1 MKAALTLWWRLRR
14 AAAGEDRVPG
24 VLAIVSFAVA
34 TASLLVCVAGLAA
47 FEARNTTP
55 PGAGAGG
62 LAIDAAAIGDL
73 YVTLA
78 WIATTCMVIPI
89 LTLGGVAARL
99 AIARRDQRLAAL
111 RLAGGTTGQ
120 VTLMTLA
127 EAAAQALVGALAGVV
142 LYVAVLPLV
151 ARLTFQGRTFEL
163 SELLLPLWK
172 TGLVVAAVVLV
183 AVLSGASSLARV
195 AVSPLGVAA
204 RTSPKRLSLLR
215 LLAAAAAAVAW
226 VLVITPMKEPDR
238 LVIVLVL
245 GAVILAVNAV
255 GPWVVMVA
263 GRLAAR
269 VAPTATTLLAARRIV
284 DDPKSTWRAV
294 GALGLAVVV
303 TGFTSL
309 TVVQDPAPGLEQYLA
324 ADLGTGA
331 FVTLAIITVVGATST
346 GVVQAARVLDQRDQY
361 RALALAGTGQR
372 ALHRA
377 RALEVALPLVV
388 TIALSAGFVLVLI
401 LPFSSHLDG
410 ALVVRFVV
418 TSVLAGA
425 VVLAS
430 VLASRSLVRTAS
442 RVA

>member
-1 MKAALTLWWRLRR
+1 VRAALSLWWRLRR
-14 AAAGEDRVPG
+14 AAAESDRGPS
-24 VLAIVSFAVA
+24 VLAVVSFAVA
-34 TASLLVCVAGLAA
+34 TAALLVSVAGLSA

-55 PGAGAGG
+55 PHASVAG
-62 LAIDAAAIGDL
+62 LSIDAATLGEL

-78 WIATTCMVIPI
+78 WIATTCLVIPI

-99 AIARRDQRLAAL
+99 AIARRDQRLAVL

-163 SELLLPLWK
+163 GELLLPLWK
-172 TGLVVAAVVLV
+172 TGLVVAAVVVV
-183 AVLSGASSLARV
+183 ALLSGASSLSRV
-195 AVSPLGVAA
+195 VVSPLGVAA
-204 RTSPKRLSLLR
+204 RTSPRRLSLLR
-215 LLAAAAAAVAW
+215 LLVAAAAGAAW
-226 VLVITPMKEPDR
+226 LLVITPMKEPDR
-238 LVIVLVL
+238 VVIVLVL
-245 GAVILAVNAV
+245 GAMILAVNAV

-263 GRLAAR
+263 GRVAAR

-294 GALGLAVVV
+294 GALGLAVIV

-309 TVVQDPAPGLEQYLA
+309 TSVDDSARGLERYLA
-324 ADLGTGA
+324 ADLSTGS

-372 ALHRA
+372 SLHRA
-377 RALEVALPLVV
+377 RALEVALPLAV
-388 TIALSAGFVLVLI
+388 TIGVSAGFVLVLM
-401 LPFSSHLDG
+401 LPFGSQLDS
-410 ALVVRFVV
+410 ALVVRFVL

>member
-1 MKAALTLWWRLRR
+1 
-14 AAAGEDRVPG
+14 
-24 VLAIVSFAVA
+24 
-34 TASLLVCVAGLAA
+34 
-47 FEARNTTP
+47 
-55 PGAGAGG
+55 
-62 LAIDAAAIGDL
+62 
-73 YVTLA
+73 
-78 WIATTCMVIPI
+78 
-89 LTLGGVAARL
+89 
-99 AIARRDQRLAAL
+99 
-111 RLAGGTTGQ
+111 
-120 VTLMTLA
+120 
-127 EAAAQALVGALAGVV
+127 
-142 LYVAVLPLV
+142 
-151 ARLTFQGRTFEL
+151 
-163 SELLLPLWK
+163 
-172 TGLVVAAVVLV
+172 VVLV

-309 TVVQDPAPGLEQYLA
+309 TVVEDPAPGLEQYLA

>member
-1 MKAALTLWWRLRR
+1 MNAALSLWWRLRR
-14 AAAGEDRVPG
+14 AGTGQDRVPG
-24 VLAIVSFAVA
+24 VLSVVSFAVA
-34 TASLLVCVAGLAA
+34 TAALLVCVAGLTA
-47 FEARNTTP
+47 FEVRNATP
-55 PGAGAGG
+55 PDARVGG

-142 LYVAVLPLV
+142 LYVAAVPLV

-163 SELLLPLWK
+163 GELLLPLWK

-215 LLAAAAAAVAW
+215 VLVAVAAGAAW
-226 VLVITPMKEPDR
+226 LLVITPMKEPDR
-238 LVIVLVL
+238 VAIVLVL
-245 GAVILAVNAV
+245 GAMILAVNSV

-269 VAPTATTLLAARRIV
+269 VAPTATTLLAARRIA

-303 TGFTSL
+303 VGFTSL
-309 TVVQDPAPGLEQYLA
+309 TSVDASATGLEAYLA
-324 ADLGTGA
+324 ADVSTGS

-361 RALALAGTGQR
+361 RALALAGTGER

-377 RALEVALPLVV
+377 RALEVALPLAV
-388 TIALSAGFVLVLI
+388 TIALSAGFVFTLV

-418 TSVLAGA
+418 TSALAGA